1 MSFLSGMSGACDSS
15 RSIWTRLV
23 PYAQAYRSTWP
34 RMSSGQRTRRSFT
47 DFWCGGEVG
56 AGTSLNV
63 GWRTPGNGFYLAE
76 CDLNAESQ
84 RRSVAEVSTWSDEK
98 RLAGQRRSKPREI
111 LT

>member
-1 MSFLSGMSGACDSS
+1 MSFLSAMSGACDSS

-34 RMSSGQRTRRSFT
+34 RMSSGQPTRRSFT

-84 RRSVAEVSTWSDEK
+84 RGRRYSRNMRPMVTS
-98 RLAGQRRSKPREI
+98 LATIHAHG
-111 LT
+111 